1 MRLLDQLDSESAD
14 HNLKEGFDAE
24 MKFTKLIILFLFFSS
39 LPMGMLEGSAALLAQ
54 ERSPLDIVGRGSSL
68 VERVGNDDGALF
80 AIHFVGDIHGNLDTC
95 G

>member
-1 MRLLDQLDSESAD
+1 MNDDS
-14 HNLKEGFDAE
+14 KEGFHAE
-24 MKFTKLIILFLFFSS
+24 MKSIKLAILVVFSS
-39 LPMGMLEGSAALLAQ
+39 SFLIGLFATTPASLAQ
-54 ERSPLDIVGRGSSL
+54 ERSPLEIVGRGSSL